1 MSELLLTKDCKVI
14 HHKIKDLH
22 NMPANAIICCILRKL
37 RMIVPN
43 GDTELLE
50 QDKLL
55 ILSDSQTQDSVLSI
69 FSQGVSL

>member
-1 MSELLLTKDCKVI
+1 
-14 HHKIKDLH
+14 
-22 NMPANAIICCILRKL
+22 MPANAIICCILRKL
-37 RMIVPN
+37 QMIVPN